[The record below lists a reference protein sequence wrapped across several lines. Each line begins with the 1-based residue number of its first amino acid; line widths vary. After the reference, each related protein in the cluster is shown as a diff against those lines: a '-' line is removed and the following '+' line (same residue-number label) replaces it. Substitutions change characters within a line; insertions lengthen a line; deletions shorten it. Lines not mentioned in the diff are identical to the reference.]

1 MRVGRKSRRRYA
13 CSGKSAAVML
23 LSFKKKSW
31 KMKMELVMRWQAY
44 FQEKV
49 SKKEKIPI
57 SVILQ
62 WKQKVTACI

>member
-1 MRVGRKSRRRYA
+1 
-13 CSGKSAAVML
+13 
-23 LSFKKKSW
+23 
-31 KMKMELVMRWQAY
+31 MELVMRWQAY